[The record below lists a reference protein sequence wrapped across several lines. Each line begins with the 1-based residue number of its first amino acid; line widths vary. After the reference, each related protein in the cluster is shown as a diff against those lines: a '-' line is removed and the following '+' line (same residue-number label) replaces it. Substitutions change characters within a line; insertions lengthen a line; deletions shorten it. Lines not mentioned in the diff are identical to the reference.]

1 MLKVAMKLLKN
12 KDDAEDAA
20 QDAMLEAFR
29 HRDSFRGDTKFE
41 AWLYRVAVT
50 ASLMHLR
57 KQRREARARVGDRL
71 IALG

>member
-20 QDAMLEAFR
+20 QDAMLQAFR
-29 HRDSFRGDTKFE
+29 RRDSFRGDTEFE

-50 ASLMHLR
+50 TSLVYLR
-57 KQRREARARVGDRL
+57 KQHREARARFR
-71 IALG
+71 